1 MAVFL
6 LQGYFS
12 ELDNSELSHLIP
24 LALQNKRDVLFG
36 NLPEIY
42 DFHNRYSLSL
52 CGLQAA
58 SLLLLCLRP
67 AAQPLSLSPLVQD
80 LSEGAGELCGEP

>member
-1 MAVFL
+1 V

-24 LALQNKRDVLFG
+24 PSLENKRDVLFG

-42 DFHNRYSLSL
+42 EFHNR
-52 CGLQAA
+52 
-58 SLLLLCLRP
+58 
-67 AAQPLSLSPLVQD
+67 
-80 LSEGAGELCGEP
+80 

>member
-1 MAVFL
+1 MVPCELLIDAVCWFSFF
-6 LQGYFS
+6 QGYFS

-42 DFHNRYSLSL
+42 DFHNRL
-52 CGLQAA
+52 
-58 SLLLLCLRP
+58 SLLL
-67 AAQPLSLSPLVQD
+67 VQ
-80 LSEGAGELCGEP
+80 LGFILIC

>member
-1 MAVFL
+1 MTCQLKSVKERMLFGGVARFF
-6 LQGYFS
+6 QGYFS

-42 DFHNRYSLSL
+42 DFHNRYSF
-52 CGLQAA
+52 CRLQAA
-58 SLLLLCLRP
+58 SE
-67 AAQPLSLSPLVQD
+67 ANSLAVY
-80 LSEGAGELCGEP
+80 

>member
-1 MAVFL
+1 MVPCELLIDAVCLFSFF
-6 LQGYFS
+6 QGYFS

-42 DFHNRYSLSL
+42 DFHNRL
-52 CGLQAA
+52 
-58 SLLLLCLRP
+58 SLLL
-67 AAQPLSLSPLVQD
+67 VQ
-80 LSEGAGELCGEP
+80 LWFILIC